1 MRILLIQV
9 VLVVGILIIS
19 ARLLRGR
26 GARVVALRRIGM
38 ALLQAADGLARPA
51 MDGGP
56 VERVGAILNF
66 TPSGKRDEV
75 LSGLDEDDA
84 DFAREVRKSIFTW
97 AMAPSADSEAMSLMV
112 WVS

>member
-38 ALLQAADGLARPA
+38 LAFAALAIASILFPETWTRVAKLVGVGRGTDMVPVSYTHLDVYKRQVGRLRLHVPPRP
-51 MDGGP
+51 
-56 VERVGAILNF
+56 GAPAGRCLLY
-66 TPSGKRDEV
+66 TSRCV
-75 LSGLDEDDA
+75 
-84 DFAREVRKSIFTW
+84 
-97 AMAPSADSEAMSLMV
+97 
-112 WVS
+112 

>member
-38 ALLQAADGLARPA
+38 LAFAALAIASILFPETWTRVAKLVGVGRGTDMVLYALVVAFLSTTVTTYLRFREMEVRYTALAR
-51 MDGGP
+51 
-56 VERVGAILNF
+56 R
-66 TPSGKRDEV
+66 
-75 LSGLDEDDA
+75 
-84 DFAREVRKSIFTW
+84 
-97 AMAPSADSEAMSLMV
+97 MALAEAEPPRAG
-112 WVS
+112 